1 MRIMRGLRRRFVRER
16 EREGVRQQRMGE
28 KRAQPLAPAP
38 GVMPVVW
45 TGTFPMS
52 VDVQMS

>member
-1 MRIMRGLRRRFVRER
+1 MRER